1 MKTSSLF
8 AQSRRRIIA
17 AIMAVLVTL
26 FVATLAAIYAFSY
39 AEVYDRNTR
48 MLENYAANYQA
59 NRLPS
64 GFVRPDNLRQRQFE
78 SPSPSAPFYAVL
90 FDATGSV
97 VSVESINANGYTVS
111 DLVGFAHNA
120 LDKNERSGLEG
131 SLMFAVEHTAGYT
144 LVAFMDNTLVTES
157 MGTLFRYT
165 LIVGLAMLVLLFF
178 VARWLAGRIVRPM
191 QQAYEAQRRFI
202 SDAGHELKTPVAVME
217 ANAELLQREVGDNP
231 WLANIRH
238 ENEQMGVLV
247 TQLPELARTE
257 SNAMTREK
265 VGLSRLVEA
274 ECLSHEPVAFERGMQ
289 LEGKISDGV
298 EVKGD
303 APELSRLVAIL
314 LDNAISHGA
323 ANTTVELSLAHAG
336 ASAQISVSNMIEPED
351 TERLKDARLFERFTR
366 GDEARTNEA
375 ADNASSHY
383 GLGLAIAQSIVNA
396 HGGTID
402 VNLDE
407 QAPSITF
414 TVHIPTK

>member
-1 MKTSSLF
+1 
-8 AQSRRRIIA
+8 
-17 AIMAVLVTL
+17 
-26 FVATLAAIYAFSY
+26 
-39 AEVYDRNTR
+39 
-48 MLENYAANYQA
+48 
-59 NRLPS
+59 
-64 GFVRPDNLRQRQFE
+64 
-78 SPSPSAPFYAVL
+78 
-90 FDATGSV
+90 
-97 VSVESINANGYTVS
+97 
-111 DLVGFAHNA
+111 
-120 LDKNERSGLEG
+120 
-131 SLMFAVEHTAGYT
+131 
-144 LVAFMDNTLVTES
+144 
-157 MGTLFRYT
+157 
-165 LIVGLAMLVLLFF
+165 
-178 VARWLAGRIVRPM
+178 
-191 QQAYEAQRRFI
+191 
-202 SDAGHELKTPVAVME
+202 ME

-247 TQLPELARTE
+247 TQLLELARTE

-265 VGLSRLVEA
+265 VDLSRLVEA

-375 ADNASSHY
+375 TDSVSSHY

-402 VNLDE
+402 VKLDE

-414 TVHIPTK
+414 TVRIPTK

>member
-247 TQLPELARTE
+247 TQLLELARTE

-402 VNLDE
+402 VKLDE

-414 TVHIPTK
+414 TVRIPVK

>member
-97 VSVESINANGYTVS
+97 VSVESINANGHTVS

-131 SLMFAVEHTAGYT
+131 SLMFAVKRTAGYT

-165 LIVGLAMLVLLFF
+165 LIVGLIVLVLLFF

-231 WLANIRH
+231 WLTNIRH

-247 TQLPELARTE
+247 TQLLELARTE

-265 VGLSRLVEA
+265 VDLSRLVEA

-303 APELSRLVAIL
+303 APELSRLVAML

-414 TVHIPTK
+414 TVRIPTK

>member
-165 LIVGLAMLVLLFF
+165 LIVGLVMLVLLFF

-247 TQLPELARTE
+247 TQLLELARTE

>member
-39 AEVYDRNTR
+39 AEVYDRNTH

-78 SPSPSAPFYAVL
+78 SPSHSAPFYAVL
-90 FDATGSV
+90 FDANGSV
-97 VSVESINANGYTVS
+97 VSVESINANGYTVG

-131 SLMFAVEHTAGYT
+131 SLMFAVERTAGYT

-165 LIVGLAMLVLLFF
+165 LIVGLVMLVLLFF

-247 TQLPELARTE
+247 TQLLELARTE

-265 VGLSRLVEA
+265 VDLSRLVEA
-274 ECLSHEPVAFERGMQ
+274 ECLSHEPVAFERDHAARKQDFGRRRGQ
-289 LEGKISDGV
+289 GQRARAFASCRHTARQCHKPWSGKHDSGAIACSRRSQRADLG
-298 EVKGD
+298 KQRD
-303 APELSRLVAIL
+303 RARRHRAPERRQALRTLY
-314 LDNAISHGA
+314 
-323 ANTTVELSLAHAG
+323 
-336 ASAQISVSNMIEPED
+336 
-351 TERLKDARLFERFTR
+351 AR
-366 GDEARTNEA
+366 
-375 ADNASSHY
+375 
-383 GLGLAIAQSIVNA
+383 
-396 HGGTID
+396 
-402 VNLDE
+402 
-407 QAPSITF
+407 
-414 TVHIPTK
+414 

>member
-131 SLMFAVEHTAGYT
+131 SLMFAVERTAGYT

-165 LIVGLAMLVLLFF
+165 LIVGLIVLVLLFF
-178 VARWLAGRIVRPM
+178 VARWLAERIVRPM

-247 TQLPELARTE
+247 TQLLELARTE

-265 VGLSRLVEA
+265 VDLSRLVEA

-289 LEGKISDGV
+289 LESKISDGV
-298 EVKGD
+298 EVKGN

-323 ANTTVELSLAHAG
+323 ANTTVGLSLAHAG

-375 ADNASSHY
+375 TDSVSSHY

-402 VNLDE
+402 VKLDE

-414 TVHIPTK
+414 TVRIPVK

>member
-39 AEVYDRNTR
+39 AEVYDRNTH

-78 SPSPSAPFYAVL
+78 NPSPSAPFYAVL
-90 FDATGSV
+90 FDANGSV
-97 VSVESINANGYTVS
+97 VSVESINANGYTIS

-131 SLMFAVEHTAGYT
+131 SLMFAVERTAGYT

-165 LIVGLAMLVLLFF
+165 LIVGLVMLVLLFF

-247 TQLPELARTE
+247 TQLLELARTE

-265 VGLSRLVEA
+265 VDLSRLVEA
-274 ECLSHEPVAFERGMQ
+274 ECLSQSPLPSSVTCSSKARFRTV
-289 LEGKISDGV
+289 SRSR
-298 EVKGD
+298 
-303 APELSRLVAIL
+303 ATRPSSRALSPYC
-314 LDNAISHGA
+314 S
-323 ANTTVELSLAHAG
+323 T
-336 ASAQISVSNMIEPED
+336 MP
-351 TERLKDARLFERFTR
+351 
-366 GDEARTNEA
+366 
-375 ADNASSHY
+375 
-383 GLGLAIAQSIVNA
+383 
-396 HGGTID
+396 
-402 VNLDE
+402 
-407 QAPSITF
+407 
-414 TVHIPTK
+414 